1 MSGTSGVPSF
11 VPSLSK
17 LLLVT
22 LLISMVP
29 VRVVNAAPLTFL
41 SDQMSRLDEG
51 AVSTHTIQ
59 FVTTA
64 GVDAG
69 ETIVITV
76 PNPDFTFTGTYDFNE
91 LQLLEGNSGN
101 CDTASFSAETL
112 AATPSGTTWGA
123 TQVSGVITF
132 TSATGTIV
140 AGRCVRVIL
149 GESGGDT
156 VVNPTVTGN
165 TNYDINISAGS
176 PAEIGTLTVIVLED
190 TGAPPPGDQILI
202 TAEIVQTMSFDV
214 DVATTDC
221 NNATETTSLTNRI
234 DYGVLAPA
242 VAKYSN
248 ATIPFVCIDVAATAA
263 NGITVYVQS
272 ARAAAA
278 GGLVRTGGGAIVSA
292 TANLNSGGTASG
304 YGTRVSSVGTPA
316 IGSFT
321 ATSPFNS
328 ATPGDVGLVPGTST
342 GAASLVSS
350 SAPAAT
356 GPSSRIAVEVGAK
369 AGVDTPGGYYLDILT
384 FTATASF

>member
-1 MSGTSGVPSF
+1 MSGTSSVPSF

-17 LLLVT
+17 LILVA
-22 LLISMVP
+22 LILSLIP
-29 VRVVNAAPLTFL
+29 VRVVNAAPLTSL

-59 FVTTA
+59 FVTAA

-69 ETIVITV
+69 ETIVITL
-76 PNPDFTFTGTYDFNE
+76 PDPDFTFTGTYDFNE
-91 LQLLEGNSGN
+91 LQLLEGSTGN
-101 CDTASFSAETL
+101 CDTATFSSITL
-112 AATPSGTTWGA
+112 AGTPAGTTWGA

-132 TSATGTIV
+132 TSATGTIT
-140 AGRCVRVIL
+140 AGRCVRAIL

-156 VVNPTVTGN
+156 IVNPTVTGN
-165 TNYDINISAGS
+165 TNYDITISAGS
-176 PAEIGTLTVIVLED
+176 PAETGTLAVIVLED
-190 TGAPPPGDQILI
+190 SGATPPGDQVLI
-202 TAEIVQTMSFDV
+202 TAEVVQTLSFDV

-221 NNATETTSLTNRI
+221 NNATETTSVTNRI
-234 DYGVLAPA
+234 DYGTLAPG

-248 ATIPFVCIDVAATAA
+248 ATIPFVCIDVAANAA
-263 NGITVYVQS
+263 NGVTVYVQS

-278 GGLVRTGGGAIVSA
+278 GGLVRTGGGAIISA
-292 TANLNSGGTASG
+292 TADLNSGGTASG
-304 YGTRVSSVGTPA
+304 YGTRVSSVGTPV

-321 ATSPFNS
+321 STSPFNS
-328 ATPGDVGLVPGTST
+328 VTPGDVGLVPGTST
-342 GAASLVSS
+342 SAASLVSS